1 MIFRKAQSKDIDKI
15 EAIYDA
21 IHTQEE
27 QGLITTG
34 WIRGVYPVRETA
46 ENALKRDDL
55 FVAEQNGEIVASAVI
70 NQTQMEEY
78 TEGNWQYN
86 VPEEKICV
94 LHTLTVLPDAG
105 EKGVGKGFV
114 AFYEQYA
121 KENNMP
127 YLRIDTNAR
136 NVRARAMYTKLGFKE
151 VGEVPCDF
159 NGIPSVKMVL
169 LEKKV

>member
-1 MIFRKAQSKDIDKI
+1 MIRKANMNDLDRI
-15 EAIYDA
+15 EEIYNE
-21 IHTQEE
+21 IHTEIEE
-27 QGLITTG
+27 GQARIG

-78 TEGNWQYN
+78 TKGNWQYN

-121 KENNMP
+121 KENNIP
-127 YLRIDTNAR
+127 FT
-136 NVRARAMYTKLGFKE
+136 YT
-151 VGEVPCDF
+151 
-159 NGIPSVKMVL
+159 
-169 LEKKV
+169 